1 MSIRKTGI
9 TLWRGSSFSL
19 RTVKRE
25 MTYFVQVLVFCE
37 FAIFFIFTYT
47 ERNDKDVM
55 TLRKTLGLSMGAIIL
70 LVMIGIY
77 AFSFFNKG
85 QSVGFADAV
94 LHTIQLN
101 VSSADIFVEQT
112 SSDSIEVKTTETRT
126 SKFDIREKSN
136 GQLAIQQ
143 NTKGFLSWL
152 SLKIHALSGDIKL
165 KDIAVTSVQIEASSG
180 DIKADDLKAET
191 YDLRTTSGDMELGQ
205 LGSDAKEVSIRSSS
219 GDILVKTLTTDTL
232 LAESTSGDVSIDAIT
247 LGRGKSTVTTTSGD
261 IHITPIFS
269 EDTSLSIY
277 SSSGDQILTNK
288 NDNQFS
294 FTIRTS
300 SGDIRVPSSY
310 TLTTEKDNEV
320 AGTTATTSSNTLTM
334 EASSGDVKIKD

>member
-1 MSIRKTGI
+1 MN
-9 TLWRGSSFSL
+9 LQYSL
-19 RTVKRE
+19 YLHILKE
-25 MTYFVQVLVFCE
+25 MV
-37 FAIFFIFTYT
+37 
-47 ERNDKDVM
+47 KDVM

-77 AFSFFNKG
+77 AFTFFNKS
-85 QSVGFADAV
+85 QSVVFSDAV
-94 LHTIQLN
+94 LHTFQLN

-152 SLKIHALSGDIKL
+152 SFGSKPEVHISLPATQYDKLQIHALSGDIKL
-165 KDIAVTSVQIEASSG
+165 KDIAVTSTQIETSSG
-180 DIKADDLKAET
+180 DIEAADIKAEA
-191 YDLRTTSGDMELGQ
+191 YDLRTTSGDMELNQ

-232 LAESTSGDVSIDAIT
+232 LAESTSGDVSIDAIK
-247 LGRGKSTVTTTSGD
+247 LGHGKSAVTTTSGD

-310 TLTTEKDNEV
+310 TLTTEKDHEV
-320 AGTTATTSSNTLTM
+320 TGTTATTSSNTLTM
-334 EASSGDVKIKD
+334 EASSGDIKIKD